1 MAKAWKE
8 NEQWFAKLIGGKR
21 AGAVGREGP
30 DVLHDELAP
39 ECKERKRPLQTLKK
53 YMAQADANCP
63 SGRTPLVVLHTLG
76 DSHTEDLVVMHVMD
90 WKKMWEESH
99 DRSTPDD
106 SG

>member
-8 NEQWFAKLIGGKR
+8 FELWFAKQIGGER

-53 YMAQADANCP
+53 YMAQADANSP
-63 SGRTPLVVLHTLG
+63 PGRVPLVVLHTLG
-76 DSHTEDLVVMHVMD
+76 DSHNKDLVVMHMED
-90 WKKMWEESH
+90 WLKLWREH
-99 DRSTPDD
+99 DGPTPDD